1 METLRTADGFRRA
14 AVAALIGLASMGVVG
29 RAQDAPAKEEAPKAK
44 VDPKINEQ
52 FQKRGNAKGF
62 IERFE
67 SHDREVFAKRD
78 AIVASLHLK
87 PGMAVADVGAGS
99 GLFTRLFAEKVGR
112 EGRVFAVD
120 ISKEFLDHIAEES
133 KKREQSQ
140 VKTVQGSQDATNLAA
155 GSVDLV
161 FLSDVYHHFEDH
173 EKMLASIH
181 RALRPGGTLILIEF
195 DRVEGKSSEFVLKH
209 VRAGQAEFTK
219 EIEAAGFAVDAKAP
233 RPELSENFFARFRK
247 IDEKAPATTP

>member
-1 METLRTADGFRRA
+1 METLRTTDGFRRA
-14 AVAALIGLASMGVVG
+14 AAAALLGLASAGG
-29 RAQDAPAKEEAPKAK
+29 AATAQDATAKEQAPKTK

-52 FQKRGNAKGF
+52 FQKRGNARGF

-78 AIVASLHLK
+78 EIVAALGLK

-99 GLFTRLFAEKVGR
+99 GLFTRLFADKVGR
-112 EGRVFAVD
+112 EGRVYAVD
-120 ISKEFLDHIAEES
+120 ISKEFLEHIAEES
-133 KKREQSQ
+133 KKRGQAQ
-140 VKTVQGSQDATNLAA
+140 VKTVAGSQDATNLEP

-181 RALRPGGTLILIEF
+181 RALRPGGSLILIEF

-209 VRAGQAEFTK
+209 VRAGQAEFVK
-219 EIEAAGFAVDAKAP
+219 EIESAGFAVNAEAP
-233 RPELSENFFARFRK
+233 RPKLSENFFVRFRK
-247 IDEKAPATTP
+247 VDGKAPEPTP